1 MKAIASALLLCL
13 LSALADAQP
22 VYRCGNAYS
31 QSPCPVGGR
40 IVDATDPRSA
50 AQRAE
55 ARRVAADEHR
65 LAAELR
71 RDRLADEK
79 AAKPSGAGSLS
90 GPAVASHAVAAGS
103 HLKKKRRSAAK
114 SPAIEEV
121 VVLDPSTVKRRGAS
135 R

>member
-1 MKAIASALLLCL
+1 MKSFASALLLGL
-13 LSALADAQP
+13 LSTLAGAQP

-31 QSPCPVGGR
+31 QSPCPAGGR

-55 ARRVAADEHR
+55 ARRVAADEQR

-71 RDRLADEK
+71 RDRLADEN
-79 AAKPSGAGSLS
+79 AAKPSGAASLS
-90 GPAVASHAVAAGS
+90 GPAVASHAATAGPR
-103 HLKKKRRSAAK
+103 LKKKRRSAAK

-121 VVLDPSTVKRRGAS
+121 VVLDPRTVKRRGTG

>member
-1 MKAIASALLLCL
+1 MKSTAAVLLCL
-13 LSALADAQP
+13 LSTLAGAQP

-31 QSPCPVGGR
+31 QSPCPAGGR
-40 IVDATDPRSA
+40 IVDATDSRTA

-55 ARRVAADEHR
+55 ARRVAADERR

-79 AAKPSGAGSLS
+79 TATPSGAASLS
-90 GPAVASHAVAAGS
+90 GPTVAPGRSHP
-103 HLKKKRRSAAK
+103 KKKRRGAAK
-114 SPAIEEV
+114 SLAIKEV
-121 VVLDPSTVKRRGAS
+121 VVLDPRGAS

>member
-1 MKAIASALLLCL
+1 MKSIAALLLSL
-13 LSALADAQP
+13 LTALAGAQP

-31 QSPCPVGGR
+31 QSPCPAGGR
-40 IVDATDPRSA
+40 IVDATDPRTA

-55 ARRVAADEHR
+55 ARRVAADEQR
-65 LAAELR
+65 FAADLR

-79 AAKPSGAGSLS
+79 AAKPSGVASLS
-90 GPAVASHAVAAGS
+90 GPAVEGHPAAAGS
-103 HLKKKRRSAAK
+103 HPKKKRRRAAK

-121 VVLDPSTVKRRGAS
+121 VVLDPSTVKRRGTS